1 MSVRP
6 EILDFYSGYDER
18 GRLLSGVFQLE
29 RERTCELIER
39 HLVPPPAEVLDVGGG
54 PGRYALWLARR
65 GYSVHLIDPVPL
77 HVTQAWAASEAQAP
91 QRLGGVTAGDARRLE
106 AEDQSADALL
116 LLGPLYHL
124 TSRAERLTALREAR
138 RVLRSGG
145 VLFAA
150 AISRFASLVD
160 GLRGAIFADPD
171 FEQVVRA
178 DLHDGQHRNS
188 TGRVEYFT
196 TAFFHHPAELR
207 AEVSE
212 AGLTLVELVGLE
224 GLGAVLPHFEAVWAD
239 KTARAKLLSLLRS
252 VESDPAL
259 LGVSPHIL
267 AVARR

>member
-6 EILDFYSGYDER
+6 EILDYYSEYDER
-18 GRLLSGVFQLE
+18 GRLHSAVFRLE

-39 HLVPPPAEVLDVGGG
+39 HLQPPPAEVLDVGGG
-54 PGRYALWLARR
+54 PGTYALWLARR

-77 HVTQAWAASEAQAP
+77 HVTQAWEASEAQAP
-91 QRLGGVTAGDARRLE
+91 QRLARVAAGDARQLE
-106 AEDQSADALL
+106 AEDQSVDAVL

-138 RVLRSGG
+138 RVLRGGG

-188 TGRVEYFT
+188 TGRIEYFT
-196 TAFFHHPAELR
+196 TAFFHHPDELR
-207 AEVSE
+207 EEVKQ
-212 AGLTLVELVGLE
+212 AGLELVELVGLE
-224 GLGAVLPHFEAVWAD
+224 GLGAVLPDFEAVWAD
-239 KTARAKLLSLLRS
+239 KPARAKLLTLLRS

-267 AVARR
+267 VVAQR